1 MKKIML
7 ISFCISWFSLLF
19 AQNNISGIYLN
30 EASMEIKI
38 EDNMFYFIVS
48 QSHSPIYANDTLAK
62 CTFEWVDA
70 NFIELNSI
78 LPDISTY
85 VVQSSDTTINDS
97 IKVSFLIPYQRSKLK
112 IEVHTNI
119 YSTYYLVYSNNNKEL
134 MLPNNVESISF
145 FIVPE
150 QIIPHTYDGLF
161 YGIVGYDSFQDYK
174 IEKYNNHISIEIPAI
189 DGSFFEKYYVRGDYA
204 KISGDSITWKREV
217 FRKKQ

>member
-1 MKKIML
+1 MNMKKIML

-174 IEKYNNHISIEIPAI
+174 IEKYNNHI
-189 DGSFFEKYYVRGDYA
+189 
-204 KISGDSITWKREV
+204 
-217 FRKKQ
+217 